1 MLQRL
6 GGRMRHHPQ
15 DRRRRFTDQMRQV
28 VTHAKDEAR
37 QLGHDH
43 VGTEHLLLG
52 LLRTG
57 DDGLASA
64 CLGLQGISLA
74 AVCAQVEQTSSP
86 GGSLLPQHLALTP
99 RAKTA
104 LDLAL
109 REALQLGH
117 DYVGGEHLLLGL
129 IQQGE
134 GAAVQALV
142 ELGADPPALRQKLLD
157 ELGAD
162 PQLVELLAAYSLIV
176 SQDPAS

>member
-6 GGRMRHHPQ
+6 GGRARHHPH

-37 QLGHDH
+37 RLGHDH

-57 DDGLASA
+57 DGLASA

-74 AVCAQVEQTSSP
+74 AVRAQVEQTSSL
-86 GGSLLPQHLALTP
+86 GGSLLTQHLALTP

-129 IQQGE
+129 LQQEE

-157 ELGAD
+157 KLGAD

-176 SQDPAS
+176 GSETVP